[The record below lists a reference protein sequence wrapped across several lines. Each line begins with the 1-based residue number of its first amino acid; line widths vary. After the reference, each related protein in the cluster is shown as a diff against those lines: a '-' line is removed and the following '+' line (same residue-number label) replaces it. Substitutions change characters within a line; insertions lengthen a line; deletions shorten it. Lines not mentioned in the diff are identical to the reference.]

1 MVPSSVRTAGRRTS
15 EGSFL
20 EHSKAKEVLGNL
32 ADRQVIE
39 LRFENP
45 VNDLTETGEIVIN
58 RFSKWFRVWQ
68 PEP

>member
-1 MVPSSVRTAGRRTS
+1 
-15 EGSFL
+15 
-20 EHSKAKEVLGNL
+20 VLGNL